1 MHAMA
6 QAAGQIAR
14 KYDVDGSGGAG
25 DADVRSGAKLRQR
38 RRDSPTFVRM
48 ANSCL
53 LHITV
58 VAAPTKATSSASPC
72 MPETMQGENAT
83 LGSSMHNQHHHH
95 HHQLKQPS
103 DTIAQL
109 LYTCSPVLL
118 PLLDQ
123 QTRRALRA
131 TAKAGR
137 DAVDANTCCLTACL
151 IPCNSITCET
161 TSQQGPARQPATA
174 AGQHRRSPRCNHAP
188 FQRQPPHFYSRFT
201 ATRELHCINTQLGA
215 LTGLP
220 PRLHSVSVTWQY
232 SRYGTKAIGLPD
244 ASQPDLRPLLQVAP
258 SLRCLKLSGHR
269 FTAAAADGLAD
280 VLRQLSGLRQ
290 LSLRNVHLSGAC
302 QARTLASALA
312 AALPSLS
319 ALTQL
324 QLGNGDNGGGSGG
337 IGGHGDSGA
346 AGLSGDSGGGS
357 RDNGDSGGNGNGH
370 SGDSGGN
377 RNGNSGLFMSAR
389 FSTWGPAAAQL
400 LGPALA
406 RCPALRELDLSG
418 AALGPA
424 RVQGIVATALPHL
437 TQLTYLDLRGNGLSS
452 SECAALGPGTPA
464 GHHRF
469 CAAAPDAAD
478 ALGHAGQWPQQQ
490 RVRSP

>member
-1 MHAMA
+1 
-6 QAAGQIAR
+6 
-14 KYDVDGSGGAG
+14 
-25 DADVRSGAKLRQR
+25 
-38 RRDSPTFVRM
+38 
-48 ANSCL
+48 
-53 LHITV
+53 
-58 VAAPTKATSSASPC
+58 
-72 MPETMQGENAT
+72 MPGTMQGEIPT

-131 TAKAGR
+131 AAKSGR
-137 DAVDANTCCLTACL
+137 DAVDANTRCLTACL
-151 IPCNSITCET
+151 IPSDTITCTT
-161 TSQQGPARQPATA
+161 TSQQGPDPQPATA
-174 AGQHRRSPRCNHAP
+174 AGQQRRSRSRNHDP
-188 FQRQPPHFYSRFT
+188 FQRQLPHFYSRFT
-201 ATRELHCINTQLGA
+201 ATRELRCINTQLGA

-244 ASQPDLRPLLQVAP
+244 ASQPDLRPLLQVAQ

-280 VLRQLSGLRQ
+280 VLRQLSELRQ

-312 AALPSLS
+312 SALPSLS

-324 QLGNGDNGGGSGG
+324 QLGNSDNGSGCAAG
-337 IGGHGDSGA
+337 RGGDSGNR
-346 AGLSGDSGGGS
+346 DS
-357 RDNGDSGGNGNGH
+357 GDSGGNGSGGD
-370 SGDSGGN
+370 GDSG
-377 RNGNSGLFMSAR
+377 SASPFMSAR

-424 RVQGIVATALPHL
+424 GVRGIIAAALPHL
-437 TQLTYLDLRGNGLSS
+437 TQLAHLDLWGNGLSS
-452 SECAALGPGTPA
+452 SECAALGPV
-464 GHHRF
+464 RRW
-469 CAAAPDAAD
+469 
-478 ALGHAGQWPQQQ
+478 ALD
-490 RVRSP
+490 